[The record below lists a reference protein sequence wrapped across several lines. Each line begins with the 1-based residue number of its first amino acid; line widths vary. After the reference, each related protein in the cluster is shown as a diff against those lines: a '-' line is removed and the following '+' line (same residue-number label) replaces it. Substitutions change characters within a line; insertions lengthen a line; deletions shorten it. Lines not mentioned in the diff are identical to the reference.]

1 MRGASKNQ
9 IVRGLVPWAA
19 TILSMSLAV
28 TLRVE
33 HACSGVVSPAPTIAP
48 SIEYPYPEFMTAINP
63 INGN

>member
-33 HACSGVVSPAPTIAP
+33 HACSGPVRPGPVTPLTFV
-48 SIEYPYPEFMTAINP
+48 YPYSNP
-63 INGN
+63 MAAADISVL

>member
-9 IVRGLVPWAA
+9 VMRGLVPWAA

-33 HACSGVVSPAPTIAP
+33 HGCSGPTRPSPVAPATFV
-48 SIEYPYPEFMTAINP
+48 YPYSDPMAAADISVL
-63 INGN
+63 

>member
-9 IVRGLVPWAA
+9 IMRGLVPWAA

-33 HACSGVVSPAPTIAP
+33 HACSGAVSPAPTITP
-48 SIEYPYPEFMTAINP
+48 SLQYPYAEFMTAMKLD
-63 INGN
+63 